1 MGLLDSNVFKPSSK
15 SINLTGAA
23 TTKNTYLNGGQGIID
38 VSKYSVMCFQ
48 VKTITADVT
57 FKVYGGVTS
66 LFNSLFTHEQ
76 YKGTLLWNVSS
87 VGTYW
92 VDISSV
98 KYVAFYITNAVENG
112 VLDIDICF
120 KNTPVQSE
128 LKPIQFITSRINS
141 ISNSSTSVG
150 VSFDDNKSY
159 ISQFKFISVYAH
171 IRNSNNVPITKN
183 RINLSVGYTFKGGAG
198 YYYKDLEESTNSYS
212 VYSDWIPLSSDNPTF
227 KFDFDGAASE
237 GDNIYVE
244 LWGIR

>member
-23 TTKNTYLNGGQGIID
+23 TTKNSYLNGGQGIID

-48 VKTITADVT
+48 VKTITAGVT
-57 FKVYGGVTS
+57 FNVYGGVTS
-66 LFNSLFTHEQ
+66 LFNRLFTHEQ
-76 YKGTLLWNVSS
+76 FRGTLLWNISS

-92 VDISSV
+92 VDVSSV
-98 KYVAFYITNAVENG
+98 KFIAFYITNAVENG
-112 VLDIDICF
+112 VLDIDVCL

-141 ISNSSTSVG
+141 ISTSATSVG
-150 VSFDDNKSY
+150 ASFNDEQVY
-159 ISQFKFISVYAH
+159 ISQFKFVSVYAQ
-171 IRNSNNVPITKN
+171 IRNSNNVPVTKN
-183 RINLSVGYTFKGGAG
+183 RINLSVGYIFKGGAS
-198 YYYKDLEESTNSYS
+198 YNYKDLEESTNTST
-212 VYSDWIPLSSDNPTF
+212 VYSDWIPLSCDRPDF

-244 LWGIR
+244 LWGVR